1 MEMLISLA
9 LRSLRMLESLLG
21 GNDERA
27 PGVLRGIR
35 LGTSCDVRF
44 EEGSF
49 DVGAGNWGSD

>member
-1 MEMLISLA
+1 MLISLA